1 MLLLLFHISDG
12 AVPPDPQPEP
22 EAQQTP
28 AGKKKPS
35 RKYVIEI
42 DGQEFIVDSAQ
53 QAQALLDRATALAK
67 KAAEAAT
74 EQLVTKATP
83 KAIRLG
89 KVKPVTLKAPKLDGP
104 DEFVEKLRAART
116 EIRRIYLDA
125 AVIAELRI
133 LMALEAEQDD
143 EEAILLSM

>member
-1 MLLLLFHISDG
+1 MLLLLFHTSDG
-12 AVPPDPQPEP
+12 AVPPEP
-22 EAQQTP
+22 PAQEGQTP
-28 AGKKKPS
+28 AGRKKPS

-67 KAAEAAT
+67 RAAEASA
-74 EQLVTKATP
+74 EKIVTDATP

-133 LMALEAEQDD
+133 LMALEA
-143 EEAILLSM
+143 